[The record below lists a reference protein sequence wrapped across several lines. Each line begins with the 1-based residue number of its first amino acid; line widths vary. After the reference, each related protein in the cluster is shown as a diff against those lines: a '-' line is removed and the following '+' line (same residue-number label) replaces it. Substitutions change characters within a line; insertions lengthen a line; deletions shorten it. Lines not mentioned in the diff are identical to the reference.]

1 MLFPEIIAVYCK
13 NHAEHIK
20 TLRGKNAE
28 LVKLKAGGKYSNH
41 FVLKGK
47 Q

>member
-1 MLFPEIIAVYCK
+1 M
-13 NHAEHIK
+13 K
-20 TLRGKNAE
+20 TPCGKNAE

-41 FVLKGK
+41 YVRVLKGK